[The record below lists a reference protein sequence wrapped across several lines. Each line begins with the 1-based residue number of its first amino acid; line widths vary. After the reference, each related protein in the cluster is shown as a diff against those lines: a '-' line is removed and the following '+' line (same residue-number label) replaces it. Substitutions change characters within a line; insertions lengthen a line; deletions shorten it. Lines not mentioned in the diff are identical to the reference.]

1 MPTPEIASLEPPPRV
16 RSGAGAA
23 SVSHNRA
30 QVRGGLEPTQQAR
43 FEALVLPHLNAAYS
57 LAHYLLGDDDD
68 AQDATHDAF
77 LRALRHFGGFRGEDA
92 RAWLL
97 TIVRNACHTWY
108 RRRRAGEKAI
118 AFDEEL
124 HGEAGGEEHP
134 EAALLR
140 SVDRDTVSR
149 ALDTLPAEFREV
161 IVLREL
167 QGLSYREIAE
177 ITEVPVGTV
186 MSRLSRARRHLE
198 RAVGTR

>member
-1 MPTPEIASLEPPPRV
+1 
-16 RSGAGAA
+16 
-23 SVSHNRA
+23 
-30 QVRGGLEPTQQAR
+30 LEPTQLAR

-57 LAHYLLGDDDD
+57 LAHYLLRDDED
-68 AQDATHDAF
+68 AQDATHDAV

-97 TIVRNACHTWY
+97 AIVRNTCHTWY
-108 RRRRAGEKAI
+108 RRRRADDKAI

-124 HGEAGGEEHP
+124 HSEAGAEEHP
-134 EAALLR
+134 EAAMLR
-140 SVDRDTVSR
+140 AADRETVGR
-149 ALDTLPAEFREV
+149 ALEALPAEFREV

-198 RAVGTR
+198 RAVGAR